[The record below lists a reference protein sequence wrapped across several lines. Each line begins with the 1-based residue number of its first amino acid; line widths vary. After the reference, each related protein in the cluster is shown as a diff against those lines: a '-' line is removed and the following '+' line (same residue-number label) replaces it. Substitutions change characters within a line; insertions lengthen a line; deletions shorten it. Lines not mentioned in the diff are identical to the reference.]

1 MKKLLLFMLFLSFT
15 VANAQYNRP
24 AETLTNKTL
33 LKDYFLQHQEL
44 ADTLLQKI
52 KNGKVIIEFTVDE
65 SGQTSDFK
73 IVKSLTPEADQ
84 EAIRMVKNL
93 IWLPTTKNGNPM
105 LDKQEIEVPFHYKN
119 LQRLRSKGFARPLE
133 FTDYPVS
140 NSQNIYKFAEMEK
153 APVPVL
159 KNSMPLNQYIQ
170 SNLNYP
176 EEAFRRSISGTVS
189 LEFVVEKNGLPS
201 NIIVVASV
209 GGGCD
214 QEAIRL
220 LQSIQWMPA
229 IKQDSLVRSKNHLD
243 ISFNLG
249 DNHMQNIPNRQ
260 GTSF

>member
-1 MKKLLLFMLFLSFT
+1 
-15 VANAQYNRP
+15 
-24 AETLTNKTL
+24 
-33 LKDYFLQHQEL
+33 
-44 ADTLLQKI
+44 
-52 KNGKVIIEFTVDE
+52 
-65 SGQTSDFK
+65 
-73 IVKSLTPEADQ
+73 
-84 EAIRMVKNL
+84 
-93 IWLPTTKNGNPM
+93 
-105 LDKQEIEVPFHYKN
+105 
-119 LQRLRSKGFARPLE
+119 
-133 FTDYPVS
+133 
-140 NSQNIYKFAEMEK
+140 
-153 APVPVL
+153 
-159 KNSMPLNQYIQ
+159 MPLNQYIQ

>member
-1 MKKLLLFMLFLSFT
+1 
-15 VANAQYNRP
+15 
-24 AETLTNKTL
+24 
-33 LKDYFLQHQEL
+33 
-44 ADTLLQKI
+44 
-52 KNGKVIIEFTVDE
+52 
-65 SGQTSDFK
+65 
-73 IVKSLTPEADQ
+73 
-84 EAIRMVKNL
+84 MVKNL